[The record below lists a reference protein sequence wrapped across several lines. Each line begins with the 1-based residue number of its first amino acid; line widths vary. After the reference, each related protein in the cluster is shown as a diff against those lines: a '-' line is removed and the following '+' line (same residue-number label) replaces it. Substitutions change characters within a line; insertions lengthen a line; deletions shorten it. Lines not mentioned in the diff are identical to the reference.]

1 MRLQW
6 DKVGERFYETGTS
19 RGVLFPYS
27 EDAYQKGVAWNGL
40 TAVSE
45 SPSGAEPTALWA
57 DDTKYL
63 NLYSTEEF
71 GATVTAYTYPDE
83 FAECDGSADL
93 IPGVT
98 IGQQSRKMFGLAY
111 RTLIGNDTDGTD
123 KGYKIHV
130 IYGCKASPSEKSYA
144 TVNDSPEAIE
154 FSWEISTTPVDVEGH
169 KPTANLIF
177 DSTKLSAAQMQIVE
191 DTLYGTDVT
200 EPRFPLPSEWI
211 TLLGEAT
218 ADIVLNKSNVNVG
231 VGETT
236 TITATPSPKDS
247 IVTWASADSDTATV
261 VNGVVTGVASG
272 TTTITASITVS
283 GKTYSDSCAVTVT
296 EAEG

>member
-1 MRLQW
+1 MKLQW
-6 DKVGERFYETGTS
+6 DNVGERFYETGTS
-19 RGVLFPYS
+19 KGVLFPYS
-27 EDAYQKGVAWNGL
+27 KDAYQTGIAWNGL

-57 DDTKYL
+57 DDIKYL

-71 GATVTAYTYPDE
+71 GATITAYTYPDE
-83 FAECDGSADL
+83 FAECDGSVDL
-93 IPGVT
+93 IPGVS
-98 IGQQSRKMFGLAY
+98 IGQQNRKMFGLAY
-111 RTLIGNDTDGTD
+111 KTLIGNDTDGTD
-123 KGYKIHV
+123 KGYKIHC

-154 FSWEISTTPVDVEGH
+154 FSWEVSTTPVDVEGK
-169 KPTANLIF
+169 KPTANIIF

-191 DTLYGTDVT
+191 DTLYGTESTD
-200 EPRFPLPSEWI
+200 PRLPLPAEWV

-218 ADIVLNKSNVNVG
+218 ADIVLNKSNVNVE

-247 IVTWASADSDTATV
+247 IVTWSSTDSAIATV
-261 VNGVVTGVASG
+261 ANGVVTAVAAG

>member
-1 MRLQW
+1 MKLQW
-6 DKVGERFYETGTS
+6 DNVGERLYETGTS
-19 RGVLFPYS
+19 KGVLFPYNN
-27 EDAYQKGVAWNGL
+27 DAYQTGIAWNGL

-57 DDTKYL
+57 DDIKYL

-71 GATVTAYTYPDE
+71 GATITAYTYPDE
-83 FAECDGSADL
+83 FAECDGSVDL
-93 IPGVT
+93 IPGVS
-98 IGQQSRKMFGLAY
+98 IGQQNRKMFGLAY
-111 RTLIGNDTDGTD
+111 KTLIGNDTDGTD
-123 KGYKIHV
+123 KGYKIHC

-154 FSWEISTTPVDVEGH
+154 FSWEVSTTPVDVEGK
-169 KPTANLIF
+169 KPTANIIF

-191 DTLYGTDVT
+191 DTLYGTESTD
-200 EPRFPLPSEWI
+200 PRLPLPAEWV

-218 ADIVLNKSNVNVG
+218 ADIVLNKSNVNVE

-247 IVTWASADSDTATV
+247 IVTWASTDSAIATV
-261 VNGVVTGVASG
+261 ANGVVTAVAAG

>member
-93 IPGVT
+93 MPGVT

-154 FSWEISTTPVDVEGH
+154 FSWEVSTTPIDVEGH
-169 KPTANLIF
+169 KPTANIIF

-191 DTLYGTDVT
+191 DTLYGTDVS
-200 EPRFPLPSEWI
+200 ESRLPLPSEWI

>member
-1 MRLQW
+1 MKLQW
-6 DKVGERFYETGTS
+6 DNVGERLYETGTS
-19 RGVLFPYS
+19 KGVLFPYS
-27 EDAYQKGVAWNGL
+27 NDAYQTGIAWNGL

-57 DDTKYL
+57 DDIKYL

-71 GATVTAYTYPDE
+71 GATITAYTYPDE
-83 FAECDGSADL
+83 FAECDGSVDL
-93 IPGVT
+93 IPGVS
-98 IGQQSRKMFGLAY
+98 IGQQNRKMFGLAY
-111 RTLIGNDTDGTD
+111 KTLIGNDTDGTD
-123 KGYKIHV
+123 KGYKIHC

-154 FSWEISTTPVDVEGH
+154 FSWEVSTTPVDVEGK
-169 KPTANLIF
+169 KPTANIIF
-177 DSTKLSAAQMQIVE
+177 DSTKLSVAQMQIVE
-191 DTLYGTDVT
+191 DTLYGTESTD
-200 EPRFPLPSEWI
+200 PRLPLPAEWV

-218 ADIVLNKSNVNVG
+218 ADIVLNKSNVNVE

-247 IVTWASADSDTATV
+247 IVTWASADSETATV
-261 VNGVVTGVASG
+261 VNGVVTGVAAG